1 MGSLKRARA
10 TAAPAGGALSSRIK
24 AAGAGGKF
32 QLLQNIASS
41 VVACGENSALR
52 VCLAKAEAGK
62 WRMLLHTKE
71 RGANPKLSAPLML
84 SDEAGAAAAASL
96 QLRKGLP
103 SSRRLP
109 VRLLR
114 RCAPHARAE
123 PRGKGPVEA
132 SAMFSYNASTGQLLL
147 NDGTNR
153 VNASKKT
160 HVETTGGAFVLNKTG
175 HEGGAQIT
183 ASEDDRLL
191 VECILGMLKQ
201 EGISPVHFSPAAAL
215 AHADM
220 ASK

>member
-1 MGSLKRARA
+1 
-10 TAAPAGGALSSRIK
+10 
-24 AAGAGGKF
+24 
-32 QLLQNIASS
+32 
-41 VVACGENSALR
+41 
-52 VCLAKAEAGK
+52 LAKAEAGK

-153 VNASKKT
+153 VNASKKS

-215 AHADM
+215 AHVDM